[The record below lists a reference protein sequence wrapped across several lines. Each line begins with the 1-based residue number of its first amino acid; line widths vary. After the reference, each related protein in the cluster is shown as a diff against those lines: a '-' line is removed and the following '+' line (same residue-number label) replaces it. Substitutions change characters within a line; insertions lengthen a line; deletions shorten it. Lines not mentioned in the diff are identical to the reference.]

1 MTDTAC
7 NQDIVDA
14 IDRRIGSINTLYAL
28 SVTTILIML
37 LLAVIGY
44 FSVSK
49 TNAILEEFVSE
60 VKLNSKDRTT
70 TALMVQS
77 FNGLTAVAVIITW
90 SAALFKVEEI
100 SRKDKSRLEQ
110 IRVLEKSDIEQA
122 LINRELKIQH
132 IDLEK
137 YIKLLD
143 SKYSRQCK

>member
-77 FNGLTAVAVIITW
+77 FNGLTLATNRINSKLDNFIDEQRETNKRQNEHNQR
-90 SAALFKVEEI
+90 SAL
-100 SRKDKSRLEQ
+100 
-110 IRVLEKSDIEQA
+110 
-122 LINRELKIQH
+122 
-132 IDLEK
+132 
-137 YIKLLD
+137 LLD
-143 SKYSRQCK
+143 DAKTYINQNPIELLRKGK